1 MDKNK
6 KISNCRKK
14 IKTLSKILYLCFQIV
29 LAMRK
34 LTMEELHRLSKE
46 AFEEASKL
54 PVVMVLDNIRSLS
67 NVGAVFRSADA
78 FRIGEVFLCGI
89 TACPPHR
96 EIHKTALGAD
106 ETVTWRYFET
116 TEEACRVLKERGYR
130 IFAVEQT
137 EGSVMLQDFEAVPDT
152 AFILG
157 NEVEGVGDGVL
168 PYCDGAIEI
177 PQAGTKHSLN
187 VSVCAGIVM
196 WHVFRQLFP
205 L

>member
-1 MDKNK
+1 
-6 KISNCRKK
+6 
-14 IKTLSKILYLCFQIV
+14 
-29 LAMRK
+29 MRK

-46 AFEEASKL
+46 AFEEAPKL

-106 ETVTWRYFET
+106 ETVAWHYFET
-116 TEEACRVLKERGYR
+116 TEAACRVLKERGYR

-137 EGSVMLQDFEAVPDT
+137 EGSVMLQDFEAVPDA

-157 NEVEGVGDGVL
+157 NEVEGIDDGVL